1 MKVNIFCL
9 PFAGGSRYSYQGYEK
24 YASPQVTIIPVDLP
38 GRGSRFADPLLG
50 NIYELADDV
59 FQQLQ
64 DRLHEPYALY
74 GHSMGALLSYLLT
87 KRILQEGLPAPL
99 HLFLTGRAAPSVVK
113 QDAVIHTLPKA
124 AFFEALA
131 KLGGCP
137 EELLRNEDL
146 KDFFEP
152 IIRSDLG
159 ALHTYQ
165 HEETT
170 PFDIPMTVMTGL
182 QENISFEDALAWQ
195 KESTELITVRKFTGD
210 HFFIYD
216 HEREIV
222 QLMAGLLTG
231 ARKKQHT
238 AVYA

>member
-24 YASPQVTIIPVDLP
+24 YATAQVTIIPVDLP
-38 GRGSRFADPLLG
+38 GRGSRFSEPLLQNVHDMAG
-50 NIYELADDV
+50 DI
-59 FQQLQ
+59 FQQLCP
-64 DRLHEPYALY
+64 RLHEPYALY

-99 HLFLTGRAAPSVVK
+99 HLFLTGRAAPSVIK
-113 QDAVIHTLPKA
+113 HETAIHALPKHE
-124 AFFEALA
+124 FFEALA

-146 KDFFEP
+146 KDCFEP

-159 ALHTYQ
+159 ALHSYRYEQ
-165 HEETT
+165 SL
-170 PFDIPMTVMTGL
+170 PFHIPVTVITGL
-182 QENISFEDALAWQ
+182 QENITLEEALAWQ
-195 KESTELITVRKFTGD
+195 QESAALVTVRRMAGD

-216 HEREIV
+216 HEKEIV
-222 QLMAGLLTG
+222 QLMANQLTG
-231 ARKKQHT
+231 AHRQQE
-238 AVYA
+238 AAIYA